1 MRRACNA
8 GRCFLKCSFHQP
20 VPLVSYLIVLTAGV
34 IEYSAI
40 DARTG
45 VWAEPSLSSAVRTD
59 VVLRGISC
67 CVGYHIMHAAWDD
80 HGHAIFVQQQQ
91 PMLCGTMLCGIP

>member
-1 MRRACNA
+1 MRTGLAALAALGAPRLQRDVL
-8 GRCFLKCSFHQP
+8 RCCSFHQP

-45 VWAEPSLSSAVRTD
+45 VWAEPSLSSAVRGCRAGWD
-59 VVLRGISC
+59 VTLRGIYC
-67 CVGYHIMHAAWDD
+67 CAA
-80 HGHAIFVQQQQ
+80 
-91 PMLCGTMLCGIP
+91 